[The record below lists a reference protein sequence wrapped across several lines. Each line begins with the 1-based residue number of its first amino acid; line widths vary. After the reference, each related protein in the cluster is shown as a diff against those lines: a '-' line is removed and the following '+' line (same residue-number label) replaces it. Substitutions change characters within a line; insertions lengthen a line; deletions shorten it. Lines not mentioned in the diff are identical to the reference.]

1 MQTQRL
7 IISASPRAMGKCSRA
22 AKDLHDVLTRVY
34 PQDNVEVLRLA
45 DLDIHHCNGC
55 NACEAE
61 GACFMDDGMTT
72 VMDALARAEVLYVI
86 SPIYFAGP
94 PGNYKAMLDR
104 LQPHYW
110 KETRKAPKRAAVL
123 IALGDGGD
131 PNGYEPLITC
141 TRSALAV
148 AGFKLVSSYTYL
160 DASSADIA
168 KELEDIVLPDEV

>member
-1 MQTQRL
+1 MVDR
-7 IISASPRAMGKCSRA
+7 IVICASPRAMGKSARA
-22 AKDLHDVLTRVY
+22 AKDLRDVLARVY
-34 PQDNVEVLRLA
+34 PADNAEVLRLA

-61 GACFMDDGMTT
+61 GECFMDDGMTT
-72 VMDALARAEVLYVI
+72 VLDAFERAEVLYIV

-104 LQPHYW
+104 LQPYYW
-110 KETRKAPKRAAVL
+110 EWEPGQPKRPAVL

-131 PNGYEPLITC
+131 PNGYEPIITC

-148 AGFKLVSSYTYL
+148 AGFKLVQSYTYI